1 MLAVDYA
8 LKPVLAALKAQEVLH
23 GVFAV
28 DKQIAYATESDP
40 ARLEPV
46 LEQRL
51 ENALKPST
59 WPLATAAADRPA
71 VAQRAPGERPLE
83 HLIRPPPAHAR
94 RGPIA
99 QRTHDDLTVPSTARQ
114 VRHPQRQRRAP
125 CAPSLCVVDWRPCWW
140 RPCPIGVQADEKS
153 ANTLRIGYQK
163 YGTLVLLKARG
174 TLEKR
179 LAEDGVKVQWTEF
192 PGGPQ
197 LLEGLNVGSIDF
209 GVTGETPPVF
219 AQAAGADLLYV
230 AYEPPAPTSEAILL
244 PKDSPIRSVA
254 EAEGQESRPE
264 QGLQRALPVGPRPR
278 AGRPEVQRHP
288 TRLPAAGRRPRR
300 LRASQRRRLGDL
312 GPYQAAAEKQLSAR
326 VLVDGR
332 ELVDN
337 HQFYLATRTYAQ
349 RHPQVLDKLVDE
361 IREVGD
367 WSRAN
372 PQQVTEQ
379 VAPLLG
385 LPADITLTA
394 VKRQGYGAQL
404 ITPAVVE
411 AQQKIADTF
420 TQLKLI
426 PKPLSIKDVIWTP
439 PAGKVA
445 SAP

>member
-1 MLAVDYA
+1 
-8 LKPVLAALKAQEVLH
+8 
-23 GVFAV
+23 
-28 DKQIAYATESDP
+28 
-40 ARLEPV
+40 
-46 LEQRL
+46 
-51 ENALKPST
+51 
-59 WPLATAAADRPA
+59 
-71 VAQRAPGERPLE
+71 
-83 HLIRPPPAHAR
+83 
-94 RGPIA
+94 
-99 QRTHDDLTVPSTARQ
+99 
-114 VRHPQRQRRAP
+114 
-125 CAPSLCVVDWRPCWW
+125 
-140 RPCPIGVQADEKS
+140 
-153 ANTLRIGYQK
+153 
-163 YGTLVLLKARG
+163 
-174 TLEKR
+174 
-179 LAEDGVKVQWTEF
+179 
-192 PGGPQ
+192 
-197 LLEGLNVGSIDF
+197 
-209 GVTGETPPVF
+209 GETPPVF

-254 EAEGQESRPE
+254 ELKGRKVALNKGSNVHY
-264 QGLQRALPVGPRPR
+264 LLVRALEQAGLKYSDIQPVYLPPADAR
-278 AGRPEVQRHP
+278 AAFERHSVD
-288 TRLPAAGRRPRR
+288 AWVIW
-300 LRASQRRRLGDL
+300 D
-312 GPYQAAAEKQLSAR
+312 PYQAAAEKQLSAR